1 MPSSVRSLGDSEEAL
16 MLNIKHA
23 VMSSKFIQRSSYDIS
38 DSNSS
43 IIICIDITDSSQI
56 ESVRTSIIICGLRV
70 KTEKNCT
77 PMYAMLWI

>member
-1 MPSSVRSLGDSEEAL
+1 MILKKL
-16 MLNIKHA
+16 YMLNIKLV
-23 VMSSKFIQRSSYDIS
+23 VMSSKIIQRSSYDSS

-43 IIICIDITDSSQI
+43 IIICSGITDSSQI
-56 ESVRTSIIICGLRV
+56 QSVRTSIIICGLRV